1 MPPYVW
7 LIVFH
12 PILVTLLALIALV
25 LLLRWQALPRA
36 PGLALRFCELQ
47 KKNGD
52 LQGASYAMQP
62 LARLSLQ
69 RSLPQQREWIAS
81 SLRSSQ

>member
-7 LIVFH
+7 PDRLS
-12 PILVTLLALIALV
+12 PILVTLLTLIVLV

-36 PGLALRFCELQ
+36 PGLVLRFCELQ
-47 KKNGD
+47 KKKGD
-52 LQGASYAMQP
+52 LQGAWYAMQP